1 MHPLKKYLSN
11 IRIASSTP
19 EEYQQQIQA
28 LADKVGIS
36 TGKLERLHYPT
47 QTRLSPEKGI
57 RLELATNGLV
67 HADTVS
73 EARDIVTLV
82 LKVVEMRENNGGAGN
97 GQT

>member
-11 IRIASSTP
+11 IRIASSNT
-19 EEYQQQIQA
+19 EEYQGQLKI
-28 LADKVGIS
+28 LAQKIGVS

-47 QTRLSPEKGI
+47 QTRLSPEKAM

-73 EARDIVTLV
+73 EARELVALV
-82 LKVVEMRENNGGAGN
+82 LKVVEMRENNRGIGH

>member
-11 IRIASSTP
+11 IRIASSTTT
-19 EEYQQQIQA
+19 EYQQQLQL
-28 LADKVGIS
+28 LADKIGIS

-47 QTRLSPEKGI
+47 QTRLSPEKGM

-73 EARDIVTLV
+73 EAGDIVALV
-82 LKVVEMRENNGGAGN
+82 LKVVEMRENNRGGGY

>member
-11 IRIASSTP
+11 IRIASSTT
-19 EEYQQQIQA
+19 EEYQQQLQM
-28 LADKVGIS
+28 LADKVGVS
-36 TGKLERLHYPT
+36 TGKLTRAQYSS
-47 QTRLSPEKGI
+47 QTRLSPAAGI

-73 EARDIVTLV
+73 EARDIVALV
-82 LKVVEMRENNGGAGN
+82 LKVVEMRENNGEEGN

>member
-19 EEYQQQIQA
+19 EEYQQQVKR
-28 LADKVGIS
+28 LADQVGVSI
-36 TGKLERLHYPT
+36 GKLERLHYPT
-47 QTRLSPEKGI
+47 QTRLSPEKAM

-73 EARDIVTLV
+73 EAREIVSLV
-82 LKVVEMRENNGGAGN
+82 LRVVEMRENNGGLAD